1 MLILYPKFFGIL
13 LFFIN
18 FNKEEKIMAKKF
30 KRFCTLAL
38 ALLLLTALIPSNKD
52 QLSSVAA
59 SVSDAFSQSFD
70 ESDYREVMSEP
81 DVLTGNGYA
90 TLSKKELRSLR
101 LYPGGTPFGVKFMT
115 EGVLVVG
122 FCDVDTS
129 SGRTN
134 PSSSAGLSVG
144 DRIISVNGKRISGA
158 AELSQ
163 IIESSAGK
171 SISLIYRRGSCE
183 YSATLTP
190 AYSVSEGC
198 YKTGAYVKD
207 NGAGIGTVTYII
219 PGSLEFGGLGHGI
232 CEGEGGKLVPISR
245 GSVVNVGIDGVEKG
259 ESGDPGELRGHF
271 KSGKSGS
278 LLQNTDCGV
287 FGVLATLPSG
297 LPSEPLYL
305 GLREDVE
312 EGRAYIWSTL
322 EGSTPKRYEIEIS
335 NIDRSASAGK
345 CFTVKVTDKNLI
357 ATSGGIVQGMS
368 GSPIIQNGK
377 LVGAVTHVMINDP
390 TTGYGIFIENMLA
403 AANSQVQPKAA

>member
-1 MLILYPKFFGIL
+1 MRR
-13 LFFIN
+13 
-18 FNKEEKIMAKKF
+18 KF

-38 ALLLLTALIPSNKD
+38 TLLLLTALLPSHRE
-52 QLSSVAA
+52 QMSSIAA

-70 ESDYREVMSEP
+70 ADDYREVMSEP
-81 DVLTGNGYA
+81 DVLTGSSYA
-90 TLSKKELRSLR
+90 TLTKSELRSLR

-129 SGRTN
+129 SGRVN
-134 PSSSAGLSVG
+134 PSSNAGLSVG
-144 DRIISVNGKRISGA
+144 DRIISLNGKRISGS

-163 IIESSAGK
+163 IVESSAGK
-171 SISLIYRRGSCE
+171 SISLIYRRGGSE
-183 YSATLTP
+183 HSATLTP

-207 NGAGIGTVTYII
+207 NGAGIGTVTYIV
-219 PGSLEFGGLGHGI
+219 PNSLEFGGLGHGI
-232 CEGEGGKLVPISR
+232 CEGDGGKLVPISR
-245 GSVVNVGIDGVEKG
+245 GSVVGVGIDGVEKG
-259 ESGDPGELRGHF
+259 ECGNPGELRGHF

-287 FGVLATLPSG
+287 FGVLATLPEG

-305 GLREDVE
+305 GLREDVK

-335 NIDRSASAGK
+335 NIDRSAAAGK
-345 CFTVKVTDKNLI
+345 CFTVKITDKNLI

-377 LVGAVTHVMINDP
+377 LIGAVTHVMINDP
-390 TTGYGIFIENMLA
+390 TAGYGIFIENMLA
-403 AANSQVQPKAA
+403 ASQTQQQRAA

>member
-1 MLILYPKFFGIL
+1 MRR
-13 LFFIN
+13 
-18 FNKEEKIMAKKF
+18 KF

-38 ALLLLTALIPSNKD
+38 ALLLLGVLIPSGRER
-52 QLSSVAA
+52 LSSIAA

-70 ESDYREVMSEP
+70 ADDYRAVMSEP
-81 DVLTGNGYA
+81 DVLTGSGYA
-90 TLSKKELRSLR
+90 TLTKSELRSLR

-129 SGRTN
+129 SGRVN
-134 PSSSAGLSVG
+134 PSSNAGLSVG
-144 DRIISVNGKRISGA
+144 DRIISLNGKRISGS

-163 IIESSAGK
+163 IVESSAGN
-171 SISLIYRRGSCE
+171 SISIVYRRGGSE
-183 YSATLTP
+183 HTATLTP

-207 NGAGIGTVTYII
+207 NGAGIGTVTYIL
-219 PGSLEFGGLGHGI
+219 PNSLEFGGLGHGI
-232 CEGEGGKLVPISR
+232 CEGDGGKLVPISR

-259 ESGDPGELRGHF
+259 ECGNPGELRGHF

-287 FGVLATLPSG
+287 FGVLATLPEG

-305 GLREDVE
+305 GLREDVK

-322 EGSTPKRYEIEIS
+322 EGCTPKKYEIEIS
-335 NIDRSASAGK
+335 NIDRSATAGK

-377 LVGAVTHVMINDP
+377 LIGAVTHVMINDP
-390 TTGYGIFIENMLA
+390 TAGYGIFIENMLA
-403 AANSQVQPKAA
+403 AAQIQVMPKVA

>member
-1 MLILYPKFFGIL
+1 MR
-13 LFFIN
+13 
-18 FNKEEKIMAKKF
+18 KKF

-38 ALLLLTALIPSNKD
+38 ALLLLGALIPSHRE
-52 QLSSVAA
+52 QMSSIAA
-59 SVSDAFSQSFD
+59 SIGDAFSHSFD
-70 ESDYREVMSEP
+70 EGDYKEVMSEP
-81 DVLTGNGYA
+81 DVLTGSSYA
-90 TLSKKELRSLR
+90 TLTKSELKSMR

-129 SGRTN
+129 SGRVN
-134 PSSSAGLSVG
+134 PSSNAGLSVG
-144 DRIISVNGKRISGA
+144 DRIISLNGKRISGA

-163 IIESSAGK
+163 IVESSAGK
-171 SISLIYRRGSCE
+171 SISLIYRRGGNE
-183 YSATLTP
+183 HSATLTP

-207 NGAGIGTVTYII
+207 NGAGIGTVTYIL
-219 PGSLEFGGLGHGI
+219 PNSLEFGGLGHGI
-232 CEGEGGKLVPISR
+232 CEGDGGKLVPISR
-245 GSVVNVGIDGVEKG
+245 GSVVNVGIDGVKKG
-259 ESGDPGELRGHF
+259 ECGNPGELCGHF

-287 FGVLATLPSG
+287 FGVLATLPEG

-305 GLREDVE
+305 GLRDDVN

-322 EGSTPKRYEIEIS
+322 EGNTPKRYEIEIS
-335 NIDRSASAGK
+335 NIDRSAAAGK
-345 CFTVKVTDKNLI
+345 CFTVKITDKNLI

-377 LVGAVTHVMINDP
+377 LIGAVTHVMINDP
-390 TTGYGIFIENMLA
+390 TSGYGIFIENMLA

>member
-1 MLILYPKFFGIL
+1 MRR
-13 LFFIN
+13 
-18 FNKEEKIMAKKF
+18 KF

-38 ALLLLTALIPSNKD
+38 ALLLLGALIPSGREKR
-52 QLSSVAA
+52 SSIAA

-70 ESDYREVMSEP
+70 ADDYREVMSEP
-81 DVLTGNGYA
+81 DVLTGSGYA
-90 TLSKKELRSLR
+90 TLTKSELRSLR

-129 SGRTN
+129 SGRVN
-134 PSSSAGLSVG
+134 PSSNAGLSVG
-144 DRIISVNGKRISGA
+144 DRIISLNGKRISVS

-163 IIESSAGK
+163 IVESSAGN
-171 SISLIYRRGSCE
+171 SISIVYRRGGSE
-183 YSATLTP
+183 HTATLTP

-207 NGAGIGTVTYII
+207 NGAGIGTVTYIL
-219 PGSLEFGGLGHGI
+219 PNSLEFGGLGHGI
-232 CEGEGGKLVPISR
+232 CEGDGGKLVPISR

-259 ESGDPGELRGHF
+259 ECGNPGELRGHF

-287 FGVLATLPSG
+287 FGVLATLPEG

-305 GLREDVE
+305 GLREDVK

-322 EGSTPKRYEIEIS
+322 EGCTPKKYEIEIS
-335 NIDRSASAGK
+335 NIDRSATAGK

-403 AANSQVQPKAA
+403 AANSQVMPKVA

>member
-1 MLILYPKFFGIL
+1 LYPKFFGIL

>member
-1 MLILYPKFFGIL
+1 MRR
-13 LFFIN
+13 
-18 FNKEEKIMAKKF
+18 KF

-38 ALLLLTALIPSNKD
+38 ALLLLSALIPSGREK
-52 QLSSVAA
+52 LAGIAA
-59 SVSDAFSQSFD
+59 SVSDAFSHSFD
-70 ESDYREVMSEP
+70 ADDYKEVMSEP
-81 DVLTGNGYA
+81 DVLTGSSYA
-90 TLSKKELRSLR
+90 TLTKSELRSLR

-129 SGRTN
+129 SGRVN
-134 PSSSAGLSVG
+134 PSSNAGLSVG
-144 DRIISVNGKRISGA
+144 DRIISLNGKRISGS

-163 IIESSAGK
+163 IVESSAGN
-171 SISLIYRRGSCE
+171 SISIVYRRGGSE
-183 YSATLTP
+183 HTATLTP

-207 NGAGIGTVTYII
+207 NGAGIGTVTYIL
-219 PGSLEFGGLGHGI
+219 PNSLEFGGLGHGI
-232 CEGEGGKLVPISR
+232 CEGDGGKLVPISR

-259 ESGDPGELRGHF
+259 ECGNPGELRGHF

-287 FGVLATLPSG
+287 FGVLATLPEG

-305 GLREDVE
+305 GLREDVK

-322 EGSTPKRYEIEIS
+322 EGCTPKKYEIEIS
-335 NIDRSASAGK
+335 NIDRSATAGK
-345 CFTVKVTDKNLI
+345 CFTVKVTDKSLI

-377 LVGAVTHVMINDP
+377 LIGAVTHVMINDP